1 MSSAVAP
8 AVQESILRR
17 AWTYLVSAVTSEE
30 DDEEMRRKKQLLL
43 LVTLAKAGVC
53 PMWYGLY
60 IWAGAGA
67 AALGPLVYQV
77 LTFGSVALFMNSRN
91 LDTFRFRQELL
102 ILLAPIYVHIALGG
116 FAASSGVV
124 LWSFLAPLIAVLFHG
139 AKQSLPWFLTLI
151 GTVVVLALFEP
162 ALASRATVLP
172 HALSIFFFVMNI
184 VAVTGLVYLAIR
196 YFAALLDAEKAG
208 QIRLIAQLG
217 ESASE
222 LASVLAQLRERNEAL
237 VEASE
242 HKSRFLATMSHEL
255 RTPLNAIIGFSEMLQ
270 EDAEDQGDAP
280 RVDDLQKIKFSGQHL
295 LGLIN
300 DVLDLSKI
308 EAGRMEFVTD
318 HCIVQAL
325 VNEVATVAKPLADK
339 RRNRLIVACSASDG
353 ELHTDVTKV
362 RQILLNLLSNAA
374 KFTES
379 GTITLTARSS
389 PDGQGVE
396 FAIEDTGI
404 GLTHEQLGRLF
415 KEFAQAEATTSRRY
429 GGTGLGLALSRKLA
443 RALGG
448 DITVVSTP
456 GVGSTFT
463 LTLPRQPARSAPN
476 TAGIDVPSIEAVPV
490 PEPDPTG
497 PGTVLVIDDDQA
509 SRELLGRIL
518 ERDGYR
524 VVVAASGQ
532 AGLDLAAKVRPDAI
546 TLDVMMPGMNG
557 WTVLSK
563 LKSDPALKAIPVL
576 LITVVDDAPTGMA
589 MGASHFMSKP
599 VDPQRL
605 LALISE
611 HVRVNGRRVLMVN
624 EGSPAAAEDAQAAL
638 GQRL

>member
-1 MSSAVAP
+1 MSSAAP
-8 AVQESILRR
+8 AVEHSILQR
-17 AWTYLVSAVTSEE
+17 AWTYLVSAVASQD

-60 IWAGAGA
+60 ALAGAGA

-77 LTFGSVALFMNSRN
+77 LTFGSVALFLKSRN
-91 LDTFRFRQELL
+91 LDPFRFRQGLL

-139 AKQSLPWFLTLI
+139 AKQSLPWFLALI
-151 GTVVVLALFEP
+151 ATVVGLALVEP
-162 ALASRATVLP
+162 ALASRAVTLP
-172 HALSIFFFVMNI
+172 RAASTFLFVMNI
-184 VAVTGLVYLAIR
+184 VVVTGLVYLAIR
-196 YFAALLDAEKAG
+196 YFAALLAAEKAG
-208 QIRLIAQLG
+208 QVRLIAQLG
-217 ESASE
+217 ESASD
-222 LASVLAQLRERNEAL
+222 LSSVLAQLRERNEAL

-255 RTPLNAIIGFSEMLQ
+255 RTPLNAIIGYSEMLQ
-270 EDAEDQGDAP
+270 EDAEDDGETS
-280 RVDDLQKIKFSGQHL
+280 RVEDLQKIKFSGQHL

-318 HCIVQAL
+318 QCIVQAL
-325 VNEVATVAKPLADK
+325 VDEVATVARPLADK
-339 RRNRLIVACSASDG
+339 RRNRLIVECTATDG

-396 FAIEDTGI
+396 FAIADTGI
-404 GLTHEQLGRLF
+404 GLTDEQLGRLF
-415 KEFAQAEATTSRRY
+415 KEFSQAEASTSRRY

-448 DITVVSTP
+448 DVTVVSTP
-456 GVGSTFT
+456 GAGSTFT
-463 LTLPRQPARSAPN
+463 LALPRHSARQARD
-476 TAGIDVPSIEAVPV
+476 TAGLEVPGVEPAPG
-490 PEPDPTG
+490 PDPAG
-497 PGTVLVIDDDQA
+497 ARTVLVIDDDLA

-524 VVVAASGQ
+524 VIGAASGP

-563 LKSDPALKAIPVL
+563 LKSDPALQAIPVL

-589 MGASHFMSKP
+589 MGASHFLSKP

-605 LALISE
+605 LALMSG
-611 HVRVNGRRVLMVN
+611 HMKADGRRRGPIVGD
-624 EGSPAAAEDAQAAL
+624 GSPSAAADDHAAF
-638 GQRL
+638 GQR